1 MPESGGA
8 EAGPARPGAVL
19 RELYPAQEGRSADPK
34 SVPAL
39 ACAGSVPR
47 GRLPVRGRA
56 HPKAGAWNR
65 AMESLSLESEI
76 MIRWLRWGVLA
87 ALVTLLMA
95 TPTSQAQTP
104 PSTVSIYSIW
114 VKLSLRGYSQE
125 EIESILRNMD
135 AKTIDDVKTRLRKS
149 VLSNLRLK
157 RVQERFQ
164 SSRDKG
170 DLQDV
175 LSSVETE
182 IRFAG
187 LENDEELKFQIR
199 ERFGIPLDR
208 M

>member
-1 MPESGGA
+1 
-8 EAGPARPGAVL
+8 
-19 RELYPAQEGRSADPK
+19 
-34 SVPAL
+34 
-39 ACAGSVPR
+39 
-47 GRLPVRGRA
+47 
-56 HPKAGAWNR
+56 
-65 AMESLSLESEI
+65 MESLSLESEI

-104 PSTVSIYSIW
+104 PGTVSIYSIW

-199 ERFGIPLDR
+199 ERFGIPLER